1 MLGLAPASR
10 QHKCLDYNSILG
22 VHSDTVGAWVRR
34 SCGLVQHSMPYRQG
48 APGRFRT
55 LVGRDVMK
63 RLLVIVSCCSAFLLL
78 ATTQSAGCGD
88 KVLALGRA
96 VKLRYVSAHL
106 ASILVYE
113 RSGSPGAAAMS
124 SDPSLQS
131 ALKKSSQ
138 ALKVVHDTSELSE
151 ALARGKYDLI
161 LADAADA
168 AGVEQQLETTPSH
181 SVVVPVLNQGTKAE
195 ASALA
200 KRYHVVLKT
209 PGKAGSYFT
218 ALDEA
223 MELKAKRDEAKVL
236 AKR

>member
-1 MLGLAPASR
+1 MGPPLMR
-10 QHKCLDYNSILG
+10 TCLRPN
-22 VHSDTVGAWVRR
+22 T
-34 SCGLVQHSMPYRQG
+34 CQG
-48 APGRFRT
+48 APGRFQT
-55 LVGRDVMK
+55 LVGKDVMK
-63 RLLVIVSCCSAFLLL
+63 RMLVIVSCCSAFLLL

-138 ALKVVHDTSELSE
+138 ALKVVHDRSELSE

-181 SVVVPVLNQGTKAE
+181 SVVVP
-195 ASALA
+195 
-200 KRYHVVLKT
+200 
-209 PGKAGSYFT
+209 
-218 ALDEA
+218 
-223 MELKAKRDEAKVL
+223 
-236 AKR
+236 

>member
-1 MLGLAPASR
+1 
-10 QHKCLDYNSILG
+10 
-22 VHSDTVGAWVRR
+22 
-34 SCGLVQHSMPYRQG
+34 
-48 APGRFRT
+48 
-55 LVGRDVMK
+55 MK

-124 SDPSLQS
+124 DPSLQS

-138 ALKVVHDTSELSE
+138 ALKVVHDRSELSE
-151 ALARGKYDLI
+151 ALGRGKYDLI
-161 LADAADA
+161 VTDAADA
-168 AGVEQQLETTPSH
+168 ASVEQQLETTPSH

-200 KRYHVVLKT
+200 KHYHVVLKT

-223 MELKAKRDEAKVL
+223 LELKAKRDEAKVL
-236 AKR
+236 AKK